1 MDWINLINFIFRCW
15 IVICKIVKKKY
26 WYIYI
31 NSVSYILVNIVMLL
45 KVNLKNW
52 LSNKESIWDVI
63 FGKLFICIMYY
74 YVLYI

>member
-1 MDWINLINFIFRCW
+1 
-15 IVICKIVKKKY
+15 
-26 WYIYI
+26 
-31 NSVSYILVNIVMLL
+31 MLL